1 VSRENTIIFPR
12 NGMRSP
18 ASGLTLS
25 WFLDARVNDVRNCL
39 AVVSTPVRAEHIIIH
54 SRARVE
60 SSCTLPCL
68 ISCLIMGFCTI
79 TCQLLLAAA
88 SISSTS
94 AKWIVPGARWRDTDG
109 NLVNAHAG
117 GITVDQ
123 ESGKFFWFGEY
134 KVQGQEE
141 GGGVSVYSSDD
152 LATWEHHGMALCKFV
167 LLM

>member
-1 VSRENTIIFPR
+1 MGRENTIIFPR

-18 ASGLTLS
+18 ASGLALS

-39 AVVSTPVRAEHIIIH
+39 AIVSIPVRAEHIIIR
-54 SRARVE
+54 SCARVK
-60 SSCTLPCL
+60 SNCTLPCP
-68 ISCLIMGFCTI
+68 ISCLIMGFYTI
-79 TCQLLLAAA
+79 TCQLLLAAV

-94 AKWIVPGARWRDTDG
+94 AKWIIPGARWRDTDG

-167 LLM
+167 FLT